1 MNHYANSAES
11 AKCKHACVERGRTYQ
26 SYCVCLCAV
35 NDFPRPPALC
45 GPPRLRPGR
54 NKKRIVRAGEQ
65 LRKTAEGDREEEGR
79 G

>member
-1 MNHYANSAES
+1 M
-11 AKCKHACVERGRTYQ
+11 
-26 SYCVCLCAV
+26 CLCAV